1 MFDIAF
7 SELVVLALVGLF
19 VLGPKRWPTA
29 ATKVGEWLGS
39 AQRTAARF
47 YSKLE
52 WELKLEEIARRP
64 KPNLRLVRPG
74 DRGNV

>member
-7 SELVVLALVGLF
+7 SELLVLALVGLL
-19 VLGPKRWPTA
+19 VLGPKRWPA
-29 ATKVGEWLGS
+29 AAAKVGNWAGS
-39 AQRTAARF
+39 ARRSATRF

-52 WELKLEEIARRP
+52 WELKRDEIARRP

-74 DRGNV
+74 GRGNA

>member
-7 SELVVLALVGLF
+7 SELLVLALVGLF

-29 ATKVGEWLGS
+29 TATVGEWLSS
-39 AQRTAARF
+39 ARRTATRF

-64 KPNLRLVRPG
+64 KPNLRLVRPS
-74 DRGNV
+74 DRGTA

>member
-7 SELVVLALVGLF
+7 SELLVLALVGLL
-19 VLGPKRWPTA
+19 VLEPKRWPTA
-29 ATKVGEWLGS
+29 ATRVGRWLGS
-39 AQRTAARF
+39 ARRTATRC

-74 DRGNV
+74 DRGNA